1 MGRPGQ
7 TDEAESHALLDQ
19 FVAAGGNF
27 IDTADVY
34 QNGLSEEIIGTWLS
48 KKQELRH
55 RLVIATKVCG
65 IMDSS
70 PNARGLTRHHIM
82 NGIEGSLKRLRTDY
96 IDIYQTH
103 CWDAGTPIEETLHA
117 LNDLVRCGKVR
128 YVGVS
133 NVTGWQLQ
141 KIVSLNRAFGY
152 PDLITLQPQYSLL
165 CRSTEWELIEPCLN
179 EGIGI
184 IPWSPLKGGL
194 LTGKFS
200 KNQKQDPSS
209 SRVAWVD
216 HNPGERASQSHP
228 SFENYS
234 QSQGYWEL
242 MDALDLVAKKHEAT
256 QAQVAI
262 AWLLQKPGV
271 SSVIIGARTSQQLAE
286 NIHSAFVNLNFE
298 EMQLLDEKSFIPP
311 PYPYEMIER
320 LNKSRKH

>member
-184 IPWSPLKGGL
+184 IPWSPLKG
-194 LTGKFS
+194 
-200 KNQKQDPSS
+200 
-209 SRVAWVD
+209 
-216 HNPGERASQSHP
+216 
-228 SFENYS
+228 
-234 QSQGYWEL
+234 YW
-242 MDALDLVAKKHEAT
+242 
-256 QAQVAI
+256 Q
-262 AWLLQKPGV
+262 
-271 SSVIIGARTSQQLAE
+271 
-286 NIHSAFVNLNFE
+286 
-298 EMQLLDEKSFIPP
+298 
-311 PYPYEMIER
+311 
-320 LNKSRKH
+320 